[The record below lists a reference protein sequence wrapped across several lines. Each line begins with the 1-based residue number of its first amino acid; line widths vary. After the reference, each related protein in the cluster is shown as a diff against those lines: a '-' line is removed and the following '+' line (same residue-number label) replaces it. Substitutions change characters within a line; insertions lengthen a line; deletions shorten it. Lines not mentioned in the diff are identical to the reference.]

1 MAACR
6 NSIQKRRSSMSYYQI
21 KLHTRFKCLTIRFF
35 AVVGF
40 VPLVAHDEDLV
51 GSAFLAFF
59 VVFAVAYFT

>member
-6 NSIQKRRSSMSYYQI
+6 NFIRESSPVSHHPIQ
-21 KLHTRFKCLTIRFF
+21 LHTRFKCFAIRFF

-40 VPLVAHDEDLV
+40 VPLMAHNEDLV